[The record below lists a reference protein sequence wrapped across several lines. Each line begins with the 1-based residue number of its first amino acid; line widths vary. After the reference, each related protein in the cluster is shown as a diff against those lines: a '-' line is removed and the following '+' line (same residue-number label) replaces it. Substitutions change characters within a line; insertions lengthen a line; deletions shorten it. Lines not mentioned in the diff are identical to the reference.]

1 MPLYCARCG
10 TRLDDKPGF
19 TPQDQVRTDRLVRLH
34 RVQANQPCPQCG
46 STARRASPR
55 SFDYTGNARIVY
67 TAPDFFSRV
76 WHVATSAAAHPE
88 ETTIVSARPTDT
100 VAPPPATAPAPAPRQ
115 VNDPTFLD
123 PKFKLAYRALLV
135 ILSIA
140 FVAMA
145 FGWLIDDRAVALAE
159 KVILLAVGAFIGLVT
174 GKSI

>member
-19 TPQDQVRTDRLVRLH
+19 TPQDQVRTGRLVRLH
-34 RVQANQPCPQCG
+34 HVQAQPCPQCG
-46 STARRASPR
+46 STTRRASPR
-55 SFDYTGNARIVY
+55 SFDHTGNARIVY

-76 WHVATSAAAHPE
+76 WHVATSAAAHPN

-100 VAPPPATAPAPAPRQ
+100 VAPPPAPAPRE

-123 PKFKLAYRALLV
+123 PKFKLAFRTLLV
-135 ILSIA
+135 ILAIA

-145 FGWLIDDRAVALAE
+145 FGWLIDDRAVALTE
-159 KVILLAVGAFIGLVT
+159 KVILLAAGAFIGLVT

>member
-1 MPLYCARCG
+1 MPLYCAGCG

-19 TPQDQVRTDRLVRLH
+19 TPQDRVRK
-34 RVQANQPCPQCG
+34 PCPQCG
-46 STARRASPR
+46 STRRRASPR

-123 PKFKLAYRALLV
+123 PKFKLAYRTLLV
-135 ILSIA
+135 ILAIA
-140 FVAMA
+140 FAAMA
-145 FGWLIDDRAVALAE
+145 FGWLIDDRVALAE
-159 KVILLAVGAFIGLVT
+159 NVILLAVGAFIGLVT

>member
-1 MPLYCARCG
+1 M
-10 TRLDDKPGF
+10 
-19 TPQDQVRTDRLVRLH
+19 
-34 RVQANQPCPQCG
+34 
-46 STARRASPR
+46 
-55 SFDYTGNARIVY
+55 
-67 TAPDFFSRV
+67 
-76 WHVATSAAAHPE
+76 
-88 ETTIVSARPTDT
+88 
-100 VAPPPATAPAPAPRQ
+100 APPPGTAPAPAPRQ

-145 FGWLIDDRAVALAE
+145 FGWIIDDRAVALAE